1 MKADDPLAD
10 NLFTR
15 LASYTPRAGRTS
27 LEDFC
32 TESLAWCLR
41 NSPGFRQKF
50 LKRVQDSLIVSNQAL
65 LPADE
70 NPTTEVYTQLS
81 FGGSDESDEE
91 DDSGDSDP
99 KKGRFDLAI
108 RSVPSDKF
116 ALVVEVKVD
125 SDFADTQLPRYREEL
140 ARGKSFQ
147 TANRKFLVSL
157 TKRRYEAGKMNL
169 DATLVWSDVQQLLHE
184 ASVDI
189 ANTNTSADGIYATD
203 YLLGQFARFL
213 KSKGMH
219 QMKIPKIRSHEA
231 FGSGVE
237 FCHAIQQL
245 LLEVRNGS
253 LDLRSVVGDKIDWSE
268 DTEGGVWTALVKN
281 DFWMSFKFSPSPRM
295 LVEASSEEPF
305 VLPTQAPENMSFEDW
320 RPKKNGFGIYGEFWP
335 DFDGNAEKIRDWFEQ
350 AARLAIKLRK
360 GG

>member
-1 MKADDPLAD
+1 
-10 NLFTR
+10 
-15 LASYTPRAGRTS
+15 
-27 LEDFC
+27 
-32 TESLAWCLR
+32 
-41 NSPGFRQKF
+41 
-50 LKRVQDSLIVSNQAL
+50 
-65 LPADE
+65 
-70 NPTTEVYTQLS
+70 
-81 FGGSDESDEE
+81 
-91 DDSGDSDP
+91 
-99 KKGRFDLAI
+99 LAI

-189 ANTNTSADGIYATD
+189 ANTNRSADGIYATD

-253 LDLRSVVGDKIDWSE
+253 PDLRSVVGDKISWSE
-268 DTEGGVWTALVKN
+268 DGGAWTGLVKK
-281 DFWMSFKFSPSPRM
+281 DFWMWFKLSPVPRM

-305 VLPTQAPENMSFEDW
+305 VLPAQRPENMSFEDW
-320 RPKKNGFGIYGEFWP
+320 RPKKNGFGSYAEVGP
-335 DFDGNAEKIRDWFEQ
+335 DFDGKAEEIRVWVEQ
-350 AARLAIKLRK
+350 AAGLAIKLRK